1 MVLTKALQSILQSYT
16 TALWSRYGK
25 KIIAIAKLVIVERNK
40 NRAGLAC
47 SSIFEKAKAEASYN
61 PEAYNSFPMMVF
73 WGGGVTT
80 KNLLRN

>member
-16 TALWSRYGK
+16 TALWSKYGK
-25 KIIAIAKLVIVERNK
+25 KIIAIAKLVIVERN
-40 NRAGLAC
+40 NAGLAC